1 MEGEGS
7 QCKRMEGEGALTSK
21 RMRIQLSGGI
31 HILGDKEV
39 RDVKHH
45 GIIFPGGS
53 NSSGFL
59 SGSDTRVGA
68 CLSQELLRMFSWLIM
83 PTYLY
88 THFFLLFPLRTS

>member
-1 MEGEGS
+1 MEGEEGS
-7 QCKRMEGEGALTSK
+7 QCKCMEGEGALTSK

-31 HILGDKEV
+31 CILGGKDV

-45 GIIFPGGS
+45 GIILPGGS
-53 NSSGFL
+53 NSSGIL

-68 CLSQELLRMFSWLIM
+68 CLCQELLRMFSWLIM

-88 THFFLLFPLRTS
+88 THFSSYFH